1 MPGDLQ
7 NRETAMLTRSGDEPT
22 LVSATLYGTDV
33 MVKEVR
39 GGAGGTAGHKRLSVR
54 FSGSG
59 CEGVVWAR
67 ASSRV
72 QNWPICAW
80 LWNP

>member
-7 NRETAMLTRSGDEPT
+7 NRETAKLTRSGDKPT

-39 GGAGGTAGHKRLSVR
+39 GGAGARLDTN
-54 FSGSG
+54 G
-59 CEGVVWAR
+59 
-67 ASSRV
+67 
-72 QNWPICAW
+72 
-80 LWNP
+80 